1 MGSGQLT
8 QFSENTPEIC
18 PLVVQIPSIH
28 TWSTSRSVLRIQG
41 EPSLGLG
48 FEVLLKN
55 PCAFGADHIIPGT
68 TGGGSQFHCPAHSAA
83 LFRHQDQ
90 KFQPRL
96 GTWRTF
102 SIWGI
107 LYPKKGLLGL
117 LHDDTMAAEMA
128 KGGDTYG
135 PHLHTG
141 KPRLGG
147 TE

>member
-1 MGSGQLT
+1 MHLEQTTSYQEPQLGVPNST
-8 QFSENTPEIC
+8 ALLI
-18 PLVVQIPSIH
+18 PLPY
-28 TWSTSRSVLRIQG
+28 ST
-41 EPSLGLG
+41 
-48 FEVLLKN
+48 
-55 PCAFGADHIIPGT
+55 T
-68 TGGGSQFHCPAHSAA
+68 
-83 LFRHQDQ
+83 
-90 KFQPRL
+90 KFQPRP

-147 TE
+147 TEWFVQGHSA